1 MNIVIIGTG
10 YVGLVTGLGF
20 AKLGHQVACVDIDS
34 AKISRLDMGEPPFF
48 EAGLKELLMAMQ
60 EVGKIVFTTDLSP
73 VLGSADIVMIAVW
86 TPAQATG
93 DVNLSSVFG
102 AAETIGRWLNHEV
115 LIVVKSTVPVGTNR
129 LVLERV
135 RNAMVQAGRGDK
147 KDLVT
152 VASVPEFLAEGRA
165 LEDFFHPARIVIGA
179 DDEVDRQ
186 MLDRLHDG
194 IVAPRVFMSIE
205 SAELAKY
212 AANAFLATKISFIN
226 EIANL
231 AERVGADVRDI
242 VKSIGLD
249 PRIGP
254 HFLRPGIGYGG
265 SCFPKDVSGLHQLAG
280 NKGYH
285 FKLLSSVIEV
295 NNRQRELF
303 MKRVEESL
311 GVVKGRAIAVWG
323 LAFKGETDDV
333 RESAAIDIVER
344 LFAKGAEVAVFD
356 PQAMGTARKLL
367 SDRITFAPTAI
378 DAASGAEALLVLTDW
393 PEFRDVSFETLR
405 SVMLEPVIFDG
416 RNLLA
421 DKRLDRL
428 GFSYHGVGF
437 HGRGYAS

>member
-93 DVNLSSVFG
+93 DVNLSSVFW

-135 RNAMVQAGRGDK
+135 RNAMIQAGRGDK

-265 SCFPKDVSGLHQLAG
+265 SCFPKDV
-280 NKGYH
+280 
-285 FKLLSSVIEV
+285 
-295 NNRQRELF
+295 
-303 MKRVEESL
+303 
-311 GVVKGRAIAVWG
+311 
-323 LAFKGETDDV
+323 
-333 RESAAIDIVER
+333 
-344 LFAKGAEVAVFD
+344 
-356 PQAMGTARKLL
+356 
-367 SDRITFAPTAI
+367 
-378 DAASGAEALLVLTDW
+378 
-393 PEFRDVSFETLR
+393 
-405 SVMLEPVIFDG
+405 
-416 RNLLA
+416 
-421 DKRLDRL
+421 
-428 GFSYHGVGF
+428 
-437 HGRGYAS
+437 